1 MFKKF
6 LLILVCAFLVF
17 QSMRSVYAS
26 EKVEGEKQQDGA
38 AIVNG
43 EIIRSEEVD
52 KRLGVYKNLNQE
64 ITDSTK
70 RLVLDQLIDK
80 ILLKQFVNEQG
91 IVVSVDEIQ
100 AELEKVK
107 FFFESSQNNSGV
119 TLEKILES
127 RGSSVA
133 KLREEIRNTVA
144 LSKFLSKDIKD
155 EEMKAFFDSNLDLFN
170 GEEVRA
176 SHLLIDTR
184 NLKSEEEIDK
194 ARQKIEKLKKEIDNG
209 ADFADLAKKNSDC
222 PSSEKGGDLGF
233 FEKKGTMVE
242 PFANAAFLLKSGEVS
257 DPVKTQYGFHLIKVT
272 ERREGK
278 EVSYDEVKETV
289 DQIYRERKTENLLKS
304 LREKATIERFL

>member
-1 MFKKF
+1 
-6 LLILVCAFLVF
+6 
-17 QSMRSVYAS
+17 MRSVYAS
-26 EKVEGEKQQDGA
+26 EKVEGKKQQDGAA

-80 ILLKQFVNEQG
+80 MLLKQFVKEQG
-91 IVVSVDEIQ
+91 IIVSVDEIQ

-127 RGSSVA
+127 RGSSIV

-144 LSKFLSKDIKD
+144 LSKFLSKEIKD
-155 EEMKAFFDSNLDLFN
+155 EEMRAFFDSNRDLFN

-242 PFANAAFLLKSGEVS
+242 PFANAAFLLKVGEVS

-272 ERREGK
+272 DRRGGK